1 MTLLVPQVSVRN
13 EVGVVCDPLAP
24 STVGRGRTSRSVA
37 PRPESLDGKVLAV
50 IDNGMG
56 KQAPGLGFGEVLVQ
70 KLRQLVDL
78 ADVIYIRKDA
88 VNVPPRPEDW
98 DEVCRRG
105 DVGLALYGA

>member
-1 MTLLVPQVSVRN
+1 MTFLVPVVN
-13 EVGVVCDPLAP
+13 VGDEVGMVCDPLAP
-24 STVGRGRTSRSVA
+24 SAVTRRRRSLSVA

-56 KQAPGLGFGEVLVQ
+56 KQAPGLGFGEVLAQ
-70 KLRQLVDL
+70 KLQQV
-78 ADVIYIRKDA
+78 ADIAEVIYVRKDA

>member
-1 MTLLVPQVSVRN
+1 MTFLVPVVSVRD

-24 STVGRGRTSRSVA
+24 STVGPRRESRSVA
-37 PRPESLDGKVLAV
+37 PRPESLNGKVLAV

-56 KQAPGLGFGEVLVQ
+56 KQAPGLGFGEVLAQ
-70 KLRQLVDL
+70 KLQRVVDI
-78 ADVIYIRKDA
+78 ADVIYIHKDA

-105 DVGLALYGA
+105 DIGLALYGA